1 MRVLRTFLCVASL
14 VCGVAA
20 VSSAQS
26 VRVGAPTLRIGRDEQ
41 PGAFI
46 TAVAGAVRLPNKH
59 IVVGNRG
66 GDHALLVFDEQGK
79 FVRALARKGKGPGE
93 VGYLL
98 WVLRCGNELFTG
110 DIDGERVQVFNSALT
125 YTRAFRFASQTYRLA
140 CNDRAQFVH
149 MGWESPRDMRDGV
162 YRAPTAFW
170 VSPAD
175 STAGVSLGKLPGS
188 ERFGIMNNG
197 KPVGSG
203 PRAIGREPALA
214 IAASAAY
221 IALGDSLSV
230 LAFDLTGKPLRPL
243 TAPHTPVATTAADV
257 DAAIERT
264 VAELGESTRQRTTT
278 DFRSMPMPR
287 TLPATRDLL
296 VDATGLVWVQA
307 YPSARNATVTWTLF
321 RPTGNVVA
329 RVALPAA
336 LKVYEV
342 GRDYLLG
349 GIADEDTGIIEV
361 RLYPVTR

>member
-1 MRVLRTFLCVASL
+1 MRVLRTCLYAASL
-14 VCGVAA
+14 VCGAAA

-46 TAVAGAVRLPNKH
+46 TAVAGAVRLPNKQ

-66 GDHALLVFDEQGK
+66 GEHALLVFDEKGK

-98 WVLRCGNELFTG
+98 WVLRCGNDLFTG
-110 DIDGERVQVFNSALT
+110 DIDGERVQVFTGDLK

-170 VSPAD
+170 ISPAD
-175 STAGVSLGKLPGS
+175 STPGVSLGMLPGS
-188 ERFGIMNNG
+188 ERFGIVNDG
-197 KPVGSG
+197 KPVGNG

-214 IAASAAY
+214 IGATAAY
-221 IALGDSLSV
+221 VALGDSLSV
-230 LAFDLTGKPLRPL
+230 RAFDFTGKPLRAL
-243 TAPHTPVATTAADV
+243 SAPHTPVAATAADV
-257 DAAIERT
+257 DAAIERSVT
-264 VAELGESTRQRTTT
+264 ELGESTRQRTTT
-278 DFRSMPMPR
+278 EFLRMPMPR

-307 YPSARNATVTWTLF
+307 FPSARKTTVTWTLF
-321 RPTGNVVA
+321 RPAGGVA
-329 RVALPAA
+329 ARIELPAA

-349 GIADEDTGIIEV
+349 GITDDDTGIIEV